1 MGVDFN
7 DMTLGILENP
17 VKPGEMPWPE
27 PEPITKADDPI
38 PYPLGALP
46 AGIRAAVQE
55 VLDFSQTPTA
65 LAACS
70 ALSALSLAGQGL
82 ATVRRA
88 EGLTGPVS
96 LFFLTLAESG
106 ERKSSI
112 DDQFMAEIREWEL
125 EQAEAAKPEL
135 ARYRADHAAWEA
147 ERSGLLAKIKSKP
160 SQMLR
165 DQLREHELEMPEAPK
180 YPQMIH
186 QDSTPEAL
194 AWSLANRWPSG
205 GVMSNEAACV
215 FGGHGMGRDSVMRN
229 LALLN
234 IVWDGASMR
243 IDRRTAGCFT
253 VQGARL
259 TMGLATQP
267 ATIRGFFEAS
277 KGLARGSGFLARFLI
292 CHPETTQ
299 GTRFWKDAP
308 ASWPNLTR
316 FQNRLVELLEQTPPP
331 DGDRGLEPPMMD
343 FSTEGFEAW
352 KTVYDLI
359 EKDLAPD
366 GDLETLRDFAS
377 KASDNIARLAALFSL
392 YDAQTDIGAEN
403 VEMASRIVIWHLH
416 EARRFFG
423 EIHTNPQDLLAGK
436 LDKWLLDR
444 GESTVH
450 KSIILTHG
458 PNALRKKESLD
469 LAIIALE
476 KLHRIRV
483 SEVEKKT
490 TIQINPVLLR
500 GEK

>member
-7 DMTLGILENP
+7 DIALGILENP
-17 VKPGEMPWPE
+17 VKPGDNWPE
-27 PEPITKADDPI
+27 PEPITKEDGPR
-38 PYPLGALP
+38 PYPIDAIP
-46 AGIRAAVQE
+46 DGIRQAVQE
-55 VLDFSQTPTA
+55 VLAFSQSPPA

-82 ATVRRA
+82 ADVRRA

-96 LFFLTLAESG
+96 LFFLTLNDSG
-106 ERKSSI
+106 ERKSSV
-112 DDQFMAEIREWEL
+112 DGLFTESIREREL
-125 EQAEAAKPEL
+125 RQAEAAKPEL

-160 SQMLR
+160 NQMLR
-165 DQLREHELEMPEAPK
+165 DQLREHEQSMPEAPR

-205 GVMSNEAACV
+205 GVMSNEAACI

-234 IVWDGASMR
+234 IIWDGASLR

-267 ATIRGFFEAS
+267 ATIREFFEAS

-308 ASWPNLTR
+308 ASWPCLTK
-316 FQNRLVELLEQTPPP
+316 FQNRLIELLEQTPNP

-343 FSTEGFEAW
+343 FSTDGRAAWIGIYNMIEA
-352 KTVYDLI
+352 
-359 EKDLAPD
+359 DLAPD

-377 KASDNIARLAALFSL
+377 KAADNIARLAALFAI

-403 VEMASRIVIWHLH
+403 VQRSFKIVLWHLH
-416 EARRFFG
+416 ESRRFFG

-444 GESTVH
+444 GEPTVH
-450 KSIILTHG
+450 KSIILTNG

-469 LAIIALE
+469 SALIALE
-476 KLHRIRV
+476 KLNRIRV
-483 SEVEKKT
+483 STDGNKT
-490 TIQINPVLLR
+490 TVEINPALLK
-500 GEK
+500 GPK

>member
-82 ATVRRA
+82 ADVRRD
-88 EGLTGPVS
+88 ERLTGPIS
-96 LFFLTLAESG
+96 LFFLTLADSG
-106 ERKSSI
+106 ERKSTV
-112 DDQFMAEIREWEL
+112 DGFFMEPIREWDL
-125 EQAEAAKPEL
+125 RQAEAAKPHM

-165 DQLREHELEMPEAPK
+165 DQLREHELGMPEAPK
-180 YPQMIH
+180 YPNLLH

-194 AWSLANRWPSG
+194 AYSLAHRWPSG
-205 GVMSNEAACV
+205 GVVSNEAACV

-234 IVWDGASMR
+234 ILWDGGALK
-243 IDRRTAGCFT
+243 IDRRSAGCFT

-267 ATIRGFFEAS
+267 ATIREFFEAS

-308 ASWPNLTR
+308 ASWPHLTR
-316 FQNRLVELLEQTPPP
+316 FQNRLIELLEQTPLP

-343 FSTEGFEAW
+343 FSGEGFEAW
-352 KTVYDLI
+352 KSVHNKIEADLG
-359 EKDLAPD
+359 ED
-366 GDLETLRDFAS
+366 GELSNLRDLAS
-377 KASDNIARLAALFSL
+377 KAADNIARMASLFSL
-392 YDAQTDIGAEN
+392 YNNEVEISKDS

-423 EIHTNPQDLLAGK
+423 EIRTNPEDLLIGR
-436 LDKWLLDR
+436 LDQWLLQK
-444 GESTVH
+444 G
-450 KSIILTHG
+450 KSIPKNEILQNG

-469 LAIIALE
+469 SALIALE
-476 KLHRIRV
+476 KLNRIRV
-483 SEVEKKT
+483 STDGNKTSVE
-490 TIQINPVLLR
+490 INPSLLR